1 MGHDADEFETRLSR
15 CERALF
21 GDDDSSQGLSARMH
35 MTETMLAKIDATL
48 SKLAW
53 LVIAAVLVGILNL
66 VIGKP
71 GATAPHQSTSVITGD
86 AQSGPALLDAAASPD
101 ARTWLTTKDVA
112 KRIGPDGV
120 DERTVLNY
128 IEAEM
133 FDPMPVK
140 IGKAWHFSESF
151 RILPKPS
158 ASFGTVAAK
167 ATAQP
172 DDCGT
177 QPQ

>member
-53 LVIAAVLVGILNL
+53 LVIAAVLVGLLNL

-86 AQSGPALLDAAASPD
+86 AQSGPALLDAATATGTAQSHRD
-101 ARTWLTTKDVA
+101 YLTTAD
-112 KRIGPDGV
+112 
-120 DERTVLNY
+120 
-128 IEAEM
+128 
-133 FDPMPVK
+133 
-140 IGKAWHFSESF
+140 
-151 RILPKPS
+151 
-158 ASFGTVAAK
+158 VAAK
-167 ATAQP
+167 ENVSVREVVDMIAQGEITPPPQKQGREYRITADYRLQP
-172 DDCGT
+172 HPAAECGE

>member
-21 GDDDSSQGLSARMH
+21 GDDDSSEGLSARMH

-53 LVIAAVLVGILNL
+53 LVIAAVLVGLLNL

-86 AQSGPALLDAAASPD
+86 AQSGPALLDAATATGTAQSHRD
-101 ARTWLTTKDVA
+101 YLTTAD
-112 KRIGPDGV
+112 
-120 DERTVLNY
+120 
-128 IEAEM
+128 
-133 FDPMPVK
+133 
-140 IGKAWHFSESF
+140 
-151 RILPKPS
+151 
-158 ASFGTVAAK
+158 VAAK
-167 ATAQP
+167 ENVSVREVVDMIAQGEITPPPQKQGREYRITADYRLQP
-172 DDCGT
+172 HPAAECGE

>member
-1 MGHDADEFETRLSR
+1 MGHEPEELETRLAR
-15 CERALF
+15 CERAIF

-35 MTETMLAKIDATL
+35 MMETLVTKIDATL

-86 AQSGPALLDAAASPD
+86 AQSGPALLDAATATGTAQSHRD
-101 ARTWLTTKDVA
+101 YLTTAD
-112 KRIGPDGV
+112 
-120 DERTVLNY
+120 
-128 IEAEM
+128 
-133 FDPMPVK
+133 
-140 IGKAWHFSESF
+140 
-151 RILPKPS
+151 
-158 ASFGTVAAK
+158 VAAK
-167 ATAQP
+167 ENVSVREVVDMIAQGEITPPPQKQGREYRITADYRLQP
-172 DDCGT
+172 HPAAECGE

>member
-1 MGHDADEFETRLSR
+1 MGHDADELETRLSR

-21 GDDDSSQGLSARMH
+21 GDDDSSEGLSARMH

-53 LVIAAVLVGILNL
+53 LVIAAVLVGLLNL

-86 AQSGPALLDAAASPD
+86 AQSGPALLDAATATGTAQSHRD
-101 ARTWLTTKDVA
+101 YLTTAD
-112 KRIGPDGV
+112 
-120 DERTVLNY
+120 
-128 IEAEM
+128 
-133 FDPMPVK
+133 
-140 IGKAWHFSESF
+140 
-151 RILPKPS
+151 
-158 ASFGTVAAK
+158 VAAK
-167 ATAQP
+167 ENVSVREVVDMIAQGEITPPPQKQGREYRITADYRIQP
-172 DDCGT
+172 HPAADCGE

>member
-21 GDDDSSQGLSARMH
+21 GDDDSREGLSARMH

-53 LVIAAVLVGILNL
+53 LVIAAVLVGVLNL

-86 AQSGPALLDAAASPD
+86 AQSGPALLDAATATGTAQSHRD
-101 ARTWLTTKDVA
+101 YLTTAD
-112 KRIGPDGV
+112 
-120 DERTVLNY
+120 
-128 IEAEM
+128 
-133 FDPMPVK
+133 
-140 IGKAWHFSESF
+140 
-151 RILPKPS
+151 
-158 ASFGTVAAK
+158 VAAK
-167 ATAQP
+167 ENVSVREVVDMIAQGEITPPPQKQGREYRITADYRLQP
-172 DDCGT
+172 HPAAECGE

>member
-21 GDDDSSQGLSARMH
+21 GDDDSREGLSARMH

-53 LVIAAVLVGILNL
+53 LVIAAVLVGLLNL

-86 AQSGPALLDAAASPD
+86 AQSGPSMLDAATATGTAQSHRD
-101 ARTWLTTKDVA
+101 YLTTAD
-112 KRIGPDGV
+112 
-120 DERTVLNY
+120 
-128 IEAEM
+128 
-133 FDPMPVK
+133 
-140 IGKAWHFSESF
+140 
-151 RILPKPS
+151 
-158 ASFGTVAAK
+158 VAAK
-167 ATAQP
+167 ENVSVREVVDMIAQGEITPPPQKQGREYRITADYRLQP
-172 DDCGT
+172 HPAAECGE

>member
-1 MGHDADEFETRLSR
+1 MGHDADELETRLSR

-21 GDDDSSQGLSARMH
+21 GDDDSSEGLSARMH

-53 LVIAAVLVGILNL
+53 LVIAAVLVGLLNL

-86 AQSGPALLDAAASPD
+86 AQSGPALLDAATATGTAQSHRD
-101 ARTWLTTKDVA
+101 YLTTAD
-112 KRIGPDGV
+112 
-120 DERTVLNY
+120 
-128 IEAEM
+128 
-133 FDPMPVK
+133 
-140 IGKAWHFSESF
+140 
-151 RILPKPS
+151 
-158 ASFGTVAAK
+158 VAAK
-167 ATAQP
+167 ENVSVRQVVDMIAQGEITPPPQKQGREYRITADYRIQP
-172 DDCGT
+172 HPAAECGE

>member
-1 MGHDADEFETRLSR
+1 MGHDADELETRLSR

-21 GDDDSSQGLSARMH
+21 GDDDSSEGLSARMH

-53 LVIAAVLVGILNL
+53 LVIAAVLVGLLNL

-86 AQSGPALLDAAASPD
+86 AQSGPALLDAATATGTAQSHRD
-101 ARTWLTTKDVA
+101 YLTTAD
-112 KRIGPDGV
+112 
-120 DERTVLNY
+120 
-128 IEAEM
+128 
-133 FDPMPVK
+133 
-140 IGKAWHFSESF
+140 
-151 RILPKPS
+151 
-158 ASFGTVAAK
+158 VAAK
-167 ATAQP
+167 ENVSVREVVDMIAQGEITPPPQKQGREYRITADYRIRP
-172 DDCGT
+172 HPAADCGE

>member
-21 GDDDSSQGLSARMH
+21 GDDDSSEGLSARMH

-53 LVIAAVLVGILNL
+53 LVIAAVLVGLLNL

-86 AQSGPALLDAAASPD
+86 AQSGPALLDAATATGTAQSHRD
-101 ARTWLTTKDVA
+101 YLTTAD
-112 KRIGPDGV
+112 
-120 DERTVLNY
+120 
-128 IEAEM
+128 
-133 FDPMPVK
+133 
-140 IGKAWHFSESF
+140 
-151 RILPKPS
+151 
-158 ASFGTVAAK
+158 VAAK
-167 ATAQP
+167 ENVSVRQVVDMIAQGEITPPPQKQGREYRITADYRIQP
-172 DDCGT
+172 HPAAECGE

>member
-86 AQSGPALLDAAASPD
+86 AQSGPALLDAATATGTAQSHRD
-101 ARTWLTTKDVA
+101 YLTTAD
-112 KRIGPDGV
+112 
-120 DERTVLNY
+120 
-128 IEAEM
+128 
-133 FDPMPVK
+133 
-140 IGKAWHFSESF
+140 
-151 RILPKPS
+151 
-158 ASFGTVAAK
+158 VAAK
-167 ATAQP
+167 ENVSVREVVDMIALGEITPPPQKQGREYRITADYRIQP
-172 DDCGT
+172 HPAADCGT

>member
-71 GATAPHQSTSVITGD
+71 GTTAPHQSTSVITGD
-86 AQSGPALLDAAASPD
+86 AQSGPGLLDAATATGTAQSHRD
-101 ARTWLTTKDVA
+101 YLTTAD
-112 KRIGPDGV
+112 
-120 DERTVLNY
+120 
-128 IEAEM
+128 
-133 FDPMPVK
+133 
-140 IGKAWHFSESF
+140 
-151 RILPKPS
+151 
-158 ASFGTVAAK
+158 VAAK
-167 ATAQP
+167 ENVSVREVVDMIAQGEITPPPQKQGREYRITADYRIQP
-172 DDCGT
+172 HPAADCGT

>member
-1 MGHDADEFETRLSR
+1 MGHDADELETRLSR

-21 GDDDSSQGLSARMH
+21 GDDDSSEGLSARMH

-53 LVIAAVLVGILNL
+53 LVIAAVLVGLLNL

-86 AQSGPALLDAAASPD
+86 AQSGPALLDAATATGTAQSHRD
-101 ARTWLTTKDVA
+101 YLTTAD
-112 KRIGPDGV
+112 
-120 DERTVLNY
+120 
-128 IEAEM
+128 
-133 FDPMPVK
+133 
-140 IGKAWHFSESF
+140 
-151 RILPKPS
+151 
-158 ASFGTVAAK
+158 VAAK
-167 ATAQP
+167 ENVSVREVVDMIAQGEITPPPQKQGREYRITADYRIQP
-172 DDCGT
+172 HPAADCGT

>member
-21 GDDDSSQGLSARMH
+21 GDDDSSEGLSARMH

-71 GATAPHQSTSVITGD
+71 GAAAPHQSTSVITGD
-86 AQSGPALLDAAASPD
+86 AQSGPALLDAATATGTAQSHRD
-101 ARTWLTTKDVA
+101 YLTTAD
-112 KRIGPDGV
+112 
-120 DERTVLNY
+120 
-128 IEAEM
+128 
-133 FDPMPVK
+133 
-140 IGKAWHFSESF
+140 
-151 RILPKPS
+151 
-158 ASFGTVAAK
+158 VAAK
-167 ATAQP
+167 ENVSVREVVDMIAQGEITPPPQKQGREYRITADYRIQP
-172 DDCGT
+172 HPAADCGT

>member
-21 GDDDSSQGLSARMH
+21 GDDDSSEGLSARMH

-53 LVIAAVLVGILNL
+53 LVIAAVLVGLLNL

-86 AQSGPALLDAAASPD
+86 AQSGPALLDAATATGTAQSHRD
-101 ARTWLTTKDVA
+101 YLTTAD
-112 KRIGPDGV
+112 
-120 DERTVLNY
+120 
-128 IEAEM
+128 
-133 FDPMPVK
+133 
-140 IGKAWHFSESF
+140 
-151 RILPKPS
+151 
-158 ASFGTVAAK
+158 VAAK
-167 ATAQP
+167 ENVSVREVVDMIAQGEITPPPQKQGREYRITADYRLQPPPAADCGAQP
-172 DDCGT
+172 
-177 QPQ
+177 Q

>member
-1 MGHDADEFETRLSR
+1 
-15 CERALF
+15 
-21 GDDDSSQGLSARMH
+21 MH
-35 MTETMLAKIDATL
+35 MTEITLAKIDATL
-48 SKLAW
+48 AKLNW
-53 LVIAAVLVGILNL
+53 LIIAGVIVGILNL
-66 VIGKP
+66 IISKP

-86 AQSGPALLDAAASPD
+86 AGNAPALLEAAASPD

-151 RILPKPS
+151 RIIPKPS
-158 ASFGTVAAK
+158 ASFGAVAAK

-172 DDCGT
+172 DDCDE